1 MGNSM
6 VDDMAGLS
14 VGINSIVFG
23 INQRVLVGFGVAG
36 FAVGP
41 FVSLTSTI
49 TALKQADSA
58 SSMMLTQQHVAD
70 CRQGTFIM
78 VVNGGI
84 GYGLPK
90 IVVKVVNFFLG
101 LLHADPISESGTIA
115 SLPKQKP
122 LIDIN
127 NSMPSHCAGGN

>member
-1 MGNSM
+1 MANSM
-6 VDDMAGLS
+6 VSDMAGLS

-41 FVSLTSTI
+41 FVSLTSTM

-58 SSMMLTQQHVAD
+58 SSMMLTQQGIAD
-70 CRQGTFIM
+70 CRQGTFQM
-78 VVNGGI
+78 VVTGGI

-90 IVVKVVNFFLG
+90 IIVKVVNFFLG
-101 LLHADPISESGTIA
+101 LVHADPISESGTIA
-115 SLPKQKP
+115 ELPRQDP
-122 LIDIN
+122 LIAIK
-127 NSMPSHCAGGN
+127 NSMPEHCAEGK